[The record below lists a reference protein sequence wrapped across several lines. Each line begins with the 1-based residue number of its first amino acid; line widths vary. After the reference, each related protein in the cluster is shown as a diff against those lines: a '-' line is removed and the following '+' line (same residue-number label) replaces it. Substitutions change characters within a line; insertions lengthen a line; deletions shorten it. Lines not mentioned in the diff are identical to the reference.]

1 MRLEKYFA
9 AALAFVSAAAVAQ
22 LSAPLDPDW
31 READAPP
38 PPPLR
43 TSGLIELD
51 IRTGDLRFGIDPASI
66 AVGADG
72 IVRYVV
78 VARSAGGVVN
88 GIYEGVHCKTA
99 QAKVYARHN
108 PDSGWAAVADAKWKP
123 LHDAP
128 HSRYSLPIARGG
140 VCQGHAPNRN
150 ATQIVRDLKASPD
163 ARFATETR

>member
-1 MRLEKYFA
+1 MRLKQSLA
-9 AALAFVSAAAVAQ
+9 AVLALASAAAFAQ
-22 LSAPLDPDW
+22 LSAPRDPDW
-31 READAPP
+31 READAPAP
-38 PPPLR
+38 PQLR

-66 AVGADG
+66 AVGVDG

-78 VARSAGGVVN
+78 VARGPGGVVN

-108 PDSGWAAVADAKWKP
+108 PDSGWVPVTDAKWKP
-123 LHDAP
+123 VHDAP
-128 HSRYSLPIARGG
+128 HSRYSLHIARGG

-150 ATQIVRDLKASPD
+150 AAQIVRDLKASPD